1 MENARCITINTGA
14 EGEIIERTHQRIVKA
29 LERK

>member
-14 EGEIIERTHQRIVKA
+14 EREIIERARQRIVRA
-29 LERK
+29 LEGK